1 MFWNARLRAEYHFA
15 PKLKKY
21 YVSMILLAVVGLVVV
36 AILTRFFYRSVRMDI
51 AGAILTALV
60 CTAILALL
68 VAGAIYG
75 GQIFG

>member
-1 MFWNARLRAEYHFA
+1 
-15 PKLKKY
+15 
-21 YVSMILLAVVGLVVV
+21 MILLAVVGLVVV

-51 AGAILTALV
+51 AGAILAALV